1 MADGNTIDNLII
13 ELSTRMDKAEKSI
26 DSINNKLDKQA
37 NKTKNASKT
46 WRNLT
51 VNFISTILV
60 LKKIKQALSEVFI
73 ASSDYIEA
81 VNLFRV
87 TMGESA
93 DAAMK
98 YAESVQNL
106 IGIDMQEWLT
116 NQGTFQQII
125 TGFGIANDKA
135 TIMSQNLTQLAYDIS
150 SVFNTDVSTAM
161 QKLEAAMSG
170 QVKGIRAY
178 GIETSVA
185 AIKEYALSKGI
196 TQTWSSMTMA
206 QKSLLRYNLIMER
219 SINIQG
225 DMARTIAT
233 PANAL
238 RIQSQLWNQLKRA
251 IGGAASAFLAWAIPA
266 LQAVTSVLIGVAK
279 TISALFG
286 FNLNDYMADLS
297 DMSNI
302 DYGADGAEDVED
314 SLGGA
319 ADNAKKIKDYLM
331 GFDELNVIQPD
342 TDIGGG
348 GIGGGIGG
356 GGVGG
361 GSDWDLPV
369 YQYDFLS
376 GLTSKSKEL
385 EGVIKAI
392 LISLGSITTILA
404 VIATYKIL
412 TKKLIEIKK
421 LSSRL
426 GKVYSWL
433 VTIVSVLVAFGASL
447 FVFSALEQGTIK
459 WYQAILILVPVLAIA
474 ATAAYAVCGVIGVLV
489 VAFATVLGASMG
501 WEIGMQKNAQ
511 AAYELTDAYLVTNSV
526 LQNSTTILS
535 EVEAS
540 ANSLQEKIDA
550 VSQVDFQW
558 AGVDTLVDK
567 IYELSDKTNKSS
579 GEMRLLNELVKLFN
593 GMNIDGLQLSIN
605 ETTGAI
611 NENRDSVYQLIESY
625 KQEAMAKAYQDL
637 LTEAFK
643 AQAEAI
649 INVAKAERES
659 DIASDSLTEAQQ
671 RLNDRVAE
679 VTATNDADTIATFYR
694 SDEYKNLAVALD
706 NAREASNKAK
716 EATDAAK
723 KVQEDS
729 THAIEDTTTA
739 LTQLSEE
746 TQPTSDAIDD
756 LEAET
761 AENFSNMET
770 AAGDSFQQMASDASL
785 RCGEINKS
793 IDSIPNSKKIG
804 VSMSMPNYKISSWGS
819 AAANSLK
826 FGLSALAEGGF
837 PTTGQLFIARE
848 SGAEMVGSMNGRTAV
863 ANNDQI
869 VKGIASGVASANS
882 EQNTLLSQQNAILIQ
897 LLQKSGTI
905 KIGQREFGEA
915 TRDSLNYLTYTQ
927 GDNGVVM
934 GGI

>member
-51 VNFISTILV
+51 VNFTSTILV

-125 TGFGIANDKA
+125 TGFGIASDKA

-251 IGGAASAFLAWAIPA
+251 IGGAVSALVAWAIPA

-286 FNLNDYMADLS
+286 FNLNNYMADLS

-342 TDIGGG
+342 IDTGGG
-348 GIGGGIGG
+348 GTGG

-361 GSDWDLPV
+361 GSNWDLPV

-421 LSSRL
+421 LNPLL

-433 VTIVSVLVAFGASL
+433 VTIVSVLVTFGASL
-447 FVFSALEQGTIK
+447 FVFSAFVQGTIK

-474 ATAAYAVCGVIGVLV
+474 VTAAYAVSGVIGVLV

-540 ANSLQEKIDA
+540 ANSLQKQIDA

-558 AGVDTLVDK
+558 AGTDVLVDK

-579 GEMRLLNELVKLFN
+579 RDMRLLTELVKKLN
-593 GMNIDGLQLSIN
+593 GMNIDGLQLSID
-605 ETTGAI
+605 ETTGAV

-659 DIASDSLTEAQQ
+659 SIASESLNEAQQ

-694 SDEYKNLAVALD
+694 TDEYKNLVVALD

-746 TQPTSDAIDD
+746 TQTTSDAIGD

-761 AENFSNMET
+761 VKHFSYMET
-770 AAGDSFQQMASDASL
+770 ATGGSFQRMASDASL

-819 AAANSLK
+819 LAADSLK
-826 FGLSALAEGGF
+826 FGLSAFAEGGF

-848 SGAEMVGSMNGRTAV
+848 SGAEMVGSMNGRTTV

-882 EQNTLLSQQNAILIQ
+882 EQNALLRQQNTILTQ
-897 LLQKSGTI
+897 LLQKSTSI

-915 TRDSLNYLTYTQ
+915 ARDSLNYLTYTT

-934 GGI
+934 GGM